1 MEYLHGHI
9 HTAAKFIAAVG

>member
-9 HTAAKFIAAVG
+9 HTAAKFSAAVG